1 MWIEFP
7 CNSTPNHRMERT
19 DTEQTETFRCNLWTG
34 KSVLV
39 SQGCHKKSTTI
50 CCCSVAKWCLTLCDP
65 MDLRLPC
72 PSSIPGVYINSCPL
86 SRWYYSAISL
96 SDAFFSFC
104 TQSFSASET
113 FNESSICI
121 SSVQSLGHVPMDC
134 STPGFTVHHQLP
146 ELSQTHVHQ
155 VSDAFQ
161 PPHPLLSTSPPAF
174 NLSQHQG
181 VLQWVHSSHQVAQVL
196 KLQPQHQSLH
206 CMFRIGFF

>member
-1 MWIEFP
+1 MAMWRKKKYKLEKKKQNCHCLQMTWLLLLSCP
-7 CNSTPNHRMERT
+7 AMSNSLQPHGLQHAR
-19 DTEQTETFRCNLWTG
+19 
-34 KSVLV
+34 
-39 SQGCHKKSTTI
+39 I
-50 CCCSVAKWCLTLCDP
+50 
-65 MDLRLPC
+65 PC

-134 STPGFTVHHQLP
+134 STPGFTVRHQLP
-146 ELSQTHVHQ
+146 ELAQTHVHQ